1 ERKIRQIVTNLLSN
15 AVKFTDAGELT
26 VEVRQLAKSVQVLV
40 TDTGIGIPPEHHER
54 IFEAF
59 WQVESAS
66 TRRFGGTG
74 LGLGV
79 ARKLAHLLEG
89 KLTVQ
94 SEPGRGST
102 FTLTLP
108 LGTP

>member
-1 ERKIRQIVTNLLSN
+1 MP
-15 AVKFTDAGELT
+15 
-26 VEVRQLAKSVQVLV
+26 SVQVLV
-40 TDTGIGIPPEHHER
+40 SDTGIGIPAEHHER

-79 ARKLAHLLEG
+79 ARKLALLLEG
-89 KLTVQ
+89 QLTVQ

-108 LGTP
+108 LGTPGLGR